1 MIYRKLRFCY
11 PFFLIIF
18 FYLLLSS
25 AACVKDNYLKKDS
38 YALTANAIQSWPADN
53 PRIQLIKTISG
64 PADIGIQKSW
74 FRKTV
79 DTLFG
84 REEYVE
90 QMLRPYSIFAD
101 SDIIYVTDPGI
112 ACIHIFDLKRKK
124 YSRICEI
131 GGENLLSPIGITVN
145 ANGEIFI
152 SDSILKNVFVF
163 DKAGKYLR
171 SVVPPEGF
179 IRPTGI
185 AIDEDRIYVVDTHK
199 HQVSVFLQSS
209 GAYLF
214 SFGRPGSD
222 KGEFN
227 YPTNVWIGRDNRIY
241 IMDSM
246 NFRVQ
251 VFNKNGE
258 FLYTFGK
265 LGDGSG
271 NFSKPKGIAVD
282 SDGNIYITD
291 AHFDNVQIFD
301 KDGKFLLWVGNSGR
315 KNGEFFLP
323 AGIFID
329 RDDRIYVADSYNNRL
344 QIFQYLKREE

>member
-1 MIYRKLRFCY
+1 MIFRSPGLFHSL
-11 PFFLIIF
+11 FLATFLCLIF
-18 FYLLLSS
+18 FN
-25 AACVKDNYLKKDS
+25 AACISDNYPNRSTD
-38 YALTANAIQSWPADN
+38 ALNSGNVESWPAQN
-53 PRIQLIKTISG
+53 PRIKFIRSIMS
-64 PADIGIQKSW
+64 PDDIGIKKSW
-74 FRKTV
+74 LKKTV
-79 DTLFG
+79 DSIFG
-84 REEYVE
+84 KEEFREM
-90 QMLRPYSIFAD
+90 MLRPYGIFAD
-101 SDIIYVTDPGI
+101 AEKIYVTDPGL
-112 ACIHIFDLKRKK
+112 ACLHIFDVKRKK
-124 YSRICEI
+124 YLRINEVN
-131 GGENLLSPIGITVN
+131 GEYLLSPIGITGN
-145 ANGEIFI
+145 SNGELFL
-152 SDSILKNVFVF
+152 SDSILKNIFVL
-163 DKAGKYLR
+163 DRSGKYLR
-171 SVVPPEGF
+171 QIAFTEGF

-185 AIDEDRIYVVDTHK
+185 AIDEDRIFVVDTHK
-199 HQVSVFLQSS
+199 HQVLVFLQSS

-227 YPTNVWIGRDNRIY
+227 YPTNIWIGRDNRIY

-251 VFNKNGE
+251 VFTKNGE
-258 FLYTFGK
+258 FLSTFGK

-329 RDDRIYVADSYNNRL
+329 RDDRLYVADSYNNRL

>member
-1 MIYRKLRFCY
+1 MIYSTFRLFY
-11 PFFLIIF
+11 FFPVIIF
-18 FYLLLSS
+18 FYLLFSS
-25 AACVKDNYLKKDS
+25 SSCVTDNYIKKDS
-38 YALTANAIQSWPADN
+38 EIRTLNAIQSWPPDN
-53 PRIQLIKTISG
+53 PRIQLIKTISS

-79 DTLFG
+79 DTIFG

-112 ACIHIFDLKRKK
+112 ACIHMYDVKRIK

-131 GGENLLSPIGITVN
+131 AGENLLSPIGITVN
-145 ANGEIFI
+145 SNGEVFM
-152 SDSILKNVFVF
+152 SDSILKIVFVF
-163 DKAGKYLR
+163 DRTGKHLR
-171 SVVPPEGF
+171 SIIPPEGF

-185 AIDEDRIYVVDTHK
+185 AIDEDRIFVVDTHK
-199 HQVSVFLQSS
+199 HQVLVFLQSS

-227 YPTNVWIGRDNRIY
+227 YPTNIWIGRDNRIY

-251 VFNKNGE
+251 VFTKNGE
-258 FLYTFGK
+258 FLSTFGK

-271 NFSKPKGIAVD
+271 NFSKPKGIATD

-301 KDGKFLLWVGNSGR
+301 RDGKFLLWVGSPGR
-315 KNGEFFLP
+315 RKGEFFLP

-329 RDDRIYVADSYNNRL
+329 RYDRIYVADSYNNRL
-344 QIFQYLKREE
+344 QIFQYLK